1 MNEYYLGEYQDYIGG
16 VWQSPQSGALLEVRC
31 PGNGA
36 VVSRVPDSGKEEVDA
51 AVACAKRAFEQEDWA
66 FQPRLRS
73 SVLYQWA
80 QAMRQHLSPL
90 ARALSLETGKP
101 IAEALFE
108 VNGAIGYLEYYASA
122 ARTLFGGTTAVDKNS
137 LSVLCREPVG
147 VIAGITP
154 WNYPIT
160 LLMRDLAPALATGN
174 TIIIKPAEQTTA
186 CTFEV
191 VKLLELVPSMPKGV
205 VNAVSGRGA
214 AAGNALVEHSDVDM
228 VSFTGGVETG
238 KKIMK
243 TGADTMKKLS
253 LELGGKSPNII
264 FADANLEKALPFAI
278 KAIFT
283 NAGQLCTVGSRL
295 VIEESIADDFL
306 ARMKTEVEKL
316 KLGFGLNEDT
326 QMGPVISEKQLQKI
340 LGYIEDGLQT
350 GKLVTGGRRVTG
362 NGLDSGFFI
371 APTIIKNPAHDSRV
385 VQEEIFGPVL
395 VVETFRTEE
404 EAVSLANSTIYGLA
418 GAVWS
423 KDIDKAMRVA
433 RKLRAGSA
441 WVNCYNKLFPE
452 CETGGYKQSGVD
464 RAGGVEGLM
473 KYTEVKHLCVDFA

>member
-1 MNEYYLGEYQDYIGG
+1 MDEFYLGSYCNYIDGEW
-16 VWQSPQSGALLEVRC
+16 VTPVSDTILEVYC

-36 VVSRVPDSGKEEVDA
+36 LVSKVPDSSRQDVEA
-51 AVACAKRAFEQEDWA
+51 AAASSRRAFEEEDWA
-66 FQPRLRS
+66 FNPRRRS
-73 SVLYQWA
+73 SALSFWA
-80 QAMRQHLSPL
+80 RRMRENSAAI

-101 IAEALFE
+101 IAEARFE

-122 ARTLFGGTTAVDKNS
+122 ARTLYGSSTAVDQNS
-137 LSVLCREPVG
+137 LSVLSREPVG
-147 VIAGITP
+147 VVAGITP

-160 LLMRDLAPALATGN
+160 LMMRDLAPALAAGN
-174 TIIIKPAEQTTA
+174 AIIIKPAEQTTA

-191 VKLLELVPSMPKGV
+191 IKLLDTVAEMPRGI
-205 VNAVSGRGA
+205 VNAVSGRGNI
-214 AAGNALVEHSDVDM
+214 AGNVLVEHPEVDM

-238 KKIMK
+238 KRIMK

-264 FADANLEKALPFAI
+264 FADANMEKALPFAM

-295 VIEESIADDFL
+295 LLEETIADGFL
-306 ARMKTEVEKL
+306 SRMKAEAEKL
-316 KLGFGLNEDT
+316 KLGFGLEEDT
-326 QMGPVISEKQLQKI
+326 QMGPVISQRQMEKI
-340 LGYIEDGLQT
+340 LGYVEDGIRT
-350 GKLVTGGRRVTG
+350 GTLVTGGHRVTDG
-362 NGLDSGFFI
+362 ALEDGYFI
-371 APTIIKNPAHDSRV
+371 APTIIKNPAHTSRV

-395 VVETFRTEE
+395 VAETFKTEE
-404 EAVSLANSTIYGLA
+404 EAIALANGTMYGLA
-418 GAVWS
+418 SAVWT
-423 KDIDKAMRVA
+423 KDIDRAMRVG
-433 RKLRAGSA
+433 RKLRAGSV

-473 KYTEVKHLCVDFA
+473 KYTQVKHLCVDFA